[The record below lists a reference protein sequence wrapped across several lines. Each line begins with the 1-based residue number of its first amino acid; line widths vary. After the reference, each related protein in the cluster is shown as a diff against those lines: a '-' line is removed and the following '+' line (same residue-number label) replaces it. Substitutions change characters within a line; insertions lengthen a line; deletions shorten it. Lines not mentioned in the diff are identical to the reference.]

1 MSSPL
6 NHKSVTY
13 LFWQLANLDVIWL
26 VGTIWSATHVE
37 DSWALYTSLRQ
48 RRLAEHTLC
57 ATHRPLRSW
66 LRTRSTIPQTRNGG
80 AETSEGTAWRRP
92 AKYRAEFWVLTPSLS
107 DCRGQ
112 VLGHLEN
119 LPSSHSALCQT
130 ALQIKAWASRSN
142 IFKWSGCYI
151 SLGRDAVFKILPK

>member
-26 VGTIWSATHVE
+26 MGIIWSATHVE

-48 RRLAEHTLC
+48 RRRAEHTLC
-57 ATHRPLRSW
+57 TTHCPLQSW
-66 LRTRSTIPQTRNGG
+66 LRTRSTTPQTRNGG

-92 AKYRAEFWVLTPSLS
+92 AKYQAEFQDLTPSLS

-119 LPSSHSALCQT
+119 LPSSHGALCQT